1 MNILAALFTA
11 LIDTERTIPKPVPK
25 EKEFYPKEIQ
35 VPVIWLSSY
44 KESKVPL

>member
-1 MNILAALFTA
+1 MNILAALITA
-11 LIDTERTIPKPVPK
+11 VIDTPRTIPKQEQK